1 MTEQD
6 RFKEVAAALLETGV
20 GDYQDWSLV
29 YLIILYAYEQWNDGA
44 PWDYVQELLNCT
56 FYNEEGRQH
65 IIERLQQH
73 FNYPKG
79 DKK

>member
-6 RFKEVAAALLETGV
+6 RFKEVAAALMETGIE
-20 GDYQDWSLV
+20 GYQDWPII

-44 PWDYVQELLNCT
+44 PWQYVRELLKGS
-56 FYNEEGRQH
+56 YDEKDRRDIIRQ
-65 IIERLQQH
+65 LQNY

-79 DKK
+79 DQK